1 MKIVLLD
8 TGRGVNPDT
17 IRMWR
22 ENLQLTDDDTVALM
36 AWQPPREPL
45 PVTEHYVFGPRLDL
59 RTSEPRHV
67 QTKDDIIGGHDID
80 ATSLAD
86 DDAAITEGD
95 PDDAEI
101 GGDDSP
107 MSETDLA
114 GQLPEAVSD
123 TGDHSAHWEST
134 EYGDDRA
141 PADGSSD
148 RSGDSDGARASGDS
162 DGARGPGDSDGPD
175 DSRRSASNGSARPEV
190 GPAGLS
196 ASAGSAVAATQGAP
210 EPAISATGTTGSSR
224 ARTNAAHLKVAHLP
238 RTSPTRLKHA
248 VTWRLKKAAKSGKGT
263 ARTVKRSLK
272 VGNNPVAKAAQQAI
286 ATRNSSIATQFA
298 IALARSSEAAALF
311 READLVFPVD
321 ARSQRGAWLL
331 ARANAGPDVMV
342 GYPAAIRALDRR
354 RANR

>member
-59 RTSEPRHV
+59 RNSEPRHV

-80 ATSLAD
+80 AVALAD
-86 DDAAITEGD
+86 DDSTITEGD

-107 MSETDLA
+107 MSESDLA
-114 GQLPEAVSD
+114 GQLPEAVAD

-134 EYGDDRA
+134 EYGDDSD
-141 PADGSSD
+141 PVSGSDSVGGPDG
-148 RSGDSDGARASGDS
+148 RSGLAGSNGA
-162 DGARGPGDSDGPD
+162 GPD
-175 DSRRSASNGSARPEV
+175 TSNRPEV

-196 ASAGSAVAATQGAP
+196 ASADSAVAATQGSP
-210 EPAISATGTTGSSR
+210 EPAISPTGTAGSSR
-224 ARTNAAHLKVAHLP
+224 VRTNSAHLKVAHLP

-248 VTWRLKKAAKSGKGT
+248 VTWRLKKAAKTGRGT

-272 VGNNPVAKAAQQAI
+272 VGNNPVAKAAQQAM
-286 ATRNSSIATQFA
+286 ATRNGSISTQFA

-354 RANR
+354 RADR